1 MNQIELLDQYK
12 EIIGAINQDIGF
24 SWWKRYIA
32 AAFWANI
39 STPLNFGITL
49 LTAITTGQA
58 ASQNLISKKTTLTL
72 SVIALVT
79 STLNTFF
86 RPHDQMTTH
95 LAEMKQWT
103 IFGTKLDI
111 LYYQPDDTIEQ
122 LQEKLKTSYELF
134 NEINIYHV
142 NKTFKNN
149 FITDLIHIISRLTC
163 LKKDAWIKT
172 FEKDFERKFRQLE
185 NP

>member
-1 MNQIELLDQYK
+1 
-12 EIIGAINQDIGF
+12 
-24 SWWKRYIA
+24 
-32 AAFWANI
+32 
-39 STPLNFGITL
+39 
-49 LTAITTGQA
+49 
-58 ASQNLISKKTTLTL
+58 
-72 SVIALVT
+72 
-79 STLNTFF
+79 
-86 RPHDQMTTH
+86 MTTH